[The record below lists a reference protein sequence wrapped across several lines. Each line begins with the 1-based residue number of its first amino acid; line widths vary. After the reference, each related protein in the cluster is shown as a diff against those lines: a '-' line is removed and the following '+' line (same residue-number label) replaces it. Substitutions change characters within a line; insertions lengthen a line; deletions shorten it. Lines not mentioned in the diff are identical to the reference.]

1 MSRTKKDAK
10 ILNIKLDREIHEQ
23 LEQFCDESGMTKTIA
38 VEKILQRYF
47 EEYFKRPKDDR
58 TLF

>member
-23 LEQFCDESGMTKTIA
+23 LEQFCDESGLTKTVA

-47 EEYFKRPKDDR
+47 EEYFKRPKEDR